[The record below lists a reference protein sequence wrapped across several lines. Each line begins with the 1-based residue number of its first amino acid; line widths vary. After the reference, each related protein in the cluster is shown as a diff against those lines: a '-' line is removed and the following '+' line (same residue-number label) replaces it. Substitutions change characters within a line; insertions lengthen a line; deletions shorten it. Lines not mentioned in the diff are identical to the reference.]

1 MTTATAIAEHL
12 RQLPMQRREAQ
23 IVPASYNEA
32 DNTID
37 VVWTTGARGIR
48 YDWDKGRYYE
58 EELVVDDASVDMTR
72 FNVGAVQALD
82 SHSSYSLSSILGI
95 AARGWLESG
104 LGHATIKLSQD
115 PDKAG
120 RVADIKAGV
129 IRNISVGYT
138 VQRYEV
144 IEPEDR
150 TDGGQH
156 PLVRAVRWTP
166 YEISFVTIPFDSGA
180 STRAADPIASNT
192 FPCQITTRA
201 SAALNTK
208 ESPMGATTA
217 SGAAPAEPTTPQPN
231 NDAAL
236 AAERQRS
243 IDIISLC
250 KDAGVPEQAAD
261 LIGRNLSVAEAGLAI
276 LRARAQ
282 VDSQAG
288 GHVNVRTVTD
298 ETAVRLRGIEEVVL
312 ARLDSGA
319 ALTDN
324 GKRFRGMSLMEMGR
338 EHLEAHGVNTRG
350 MDRHTLAGH
359 ILQMRA
365 APGFMSSSDFAVLL
379 SNVANKRLRA
389 SYDAVSTTYRR
400 WAAKAPNAPDFK
412 SINIVQLDGQ
422 IDLVPLNEAGEFKYS
437 SFNDS
442 GTSYK
447 LGTAG
452 RIVALTRQAIIND
465 DLRAFGT
472 ILRRFGTAAGR
483 FENMTVYS
491 LLTGNKVMGDN
502 KALFHADHA
511 NNTTG
516 GGSALSLDALRAS
529 RLQMRLQKEAGATD
543 PLNLAPSYLIV
554 PAALETQA
562 YILTNANYTPAKQSD
577 INEFAGNGRS
587 VVEPIVE
594 PLLDAS
600 STTAWYMATDPAAFD
615 TVEYCYLDGAE
626 GPQIDQQVGF
636 DVDGLQM
643 RCRLD
648 FAAGAI
654 DWRGLTRATG
664 A

>member
-1 MTTATAIAEHL
+1 MTTATASAEHL
-12 RQLPMQRREAQ
+12 HQLPMQRREAQ

-32 DNTID
+32 DNTVD
-37 VVWTTGARGIR
+37 VVWTTGARGLR
-48 YDWDKGRYYE
+48 YDWDQGRYYE

-72 FNVGAVQALD
+72 FDAGSVQALN
-82 SHSSYSLSSILGI
+82 SHSTYGLSSILGI
-95 AARGWLESG
+95 ATHGWLADG
-104 LGHATIKLSQD
+104 QGHARVKLSQD
-115 PDKAG
+115 PSKAG
-120 RVADIKAGV
+120 LVADIKAGI

-156 PLVRAVRWTP
+156 PLVRATRWTP
-166 YEISFVTIPFDSGA
+166 HEISFVTVPFDTGA
-180 STRAADPIASNT
+180 TTRAAEPVAQT
-192 FPCQITTRA
+192 YPCQITTRA

-208 ESPMGATTA
+208 ESPMGANTS
-217 SGAAPAEPTTPQPN
+217 SGAATAEPTAPN
-231 NDAAL
+231 NDAIL

-243 IDIISLC
+243 IEIITLC

-261 LIGRNLSVAEAGLAI
+261 LIGRNLSVADAGLAI
-276 LRARAQ
+276 LRAKAKT
-282 VDSQAG
+282 DNEAG
-288 GHVNVRTVTD
+288 GHVNVRTVSD
-298 ETAVRLRGIEEVVL
+298 ETQTRLRGIEEVV
-312 ARLDSGA
+312 ASRLDSA
-319 ALTDN
+319 AKLTDN

-338 EHLEAHGVNTRG
+338 EHLEAHGVSTRG

-359 ILQMRA
+359 ILQMRS
-365 APGFMSSSDFAVLL
+365 APGYMGSSDFATLL
-379 SNVANKRLRA
+379 SNVANKRLRQ

-412 SINIVQLDGQ
+412 AINIVQLDGQ
-422 IDLVPLNEAGEFKYS
+422 IDLQPLNEAGEFKYS
-437 SFNDS
+437 AFTDS

-465 DLRAFGT
+465 DLRAFGS
-472 ILRRFGTAAGR
+472 ILKKFGNAAGR

-529 RLQMRLQKEAGATD
+529 RLQMRMQKEAGASD
-543 PLNLAPSYLIV
+543 PLNLAPAYLIA

-562 YILTNANYTPAKQSD
+562 YILTNANYVPAKQSD

-587 VVEPIVE
+587 AVEPIIE

-600 STTAWYMATDPAAFD
+600 STTAWYLATDSAVYD
-615 TVEYCYLDGAE
+615 TIEYCYLDGAE

-648 FAAGAI
+648 FAAGAV